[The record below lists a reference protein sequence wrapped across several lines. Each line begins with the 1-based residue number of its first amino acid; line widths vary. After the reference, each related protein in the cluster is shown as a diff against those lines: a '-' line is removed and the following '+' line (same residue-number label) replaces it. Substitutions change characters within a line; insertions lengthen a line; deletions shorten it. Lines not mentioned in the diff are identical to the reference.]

1 MSNIAQNL
9 ENVKRRIREA
19 CVRAGRNEGEVK
31 LVVVTKAATIEQIQ
45 EILTL
50 GCLDLGENR
59 AQQLKKVVD
68 DINAWL
74 QSSHLQ
80 KNINWHMIGH
90 LQRNKVRS
98 ILPMV
103 TMIHSVDTLRL
114 AEEISSAAA
123 NLGTKARI
131 LIEVNAGGEA
141 QKFGIPIGAATHFA
155 EQIATLPNLELLGL
169 MTMAPLTDN
178 QDIIRSCFSR
188 TRELF
193 IEMRGER
200 IVGSQ
205 FRELSMGMSND
216 FEIAIEEGATMLRI
230 GSAIFSA

>member
-1 MSNIAQNL
+1 VSNIAQNL
-9 ENVKRRIREA
+9 DNVKRRIREA

-45 EILTL
+45 EAITL

-74 QSSHLQ
+74 QASHLQ

-90 LQRNKVRS
+90 LQRNKVRG

-155 EQIATLPNLELLGL
+155 EQISTLPNLELLGL

-178 QDIIRSCFSR
+178 HDIIRSCFSR